1 MLPRIGIALL
11 LSVATA
17 ALAGEIYTW
26 KDASGR
32 SHFSDKPLH
41 QEARALT
48 VSPPP
53 VAAKAAI
60 DLSGTWQSQGD
71 KDGRSLL
78 ATVTFKPD
86 QSFAGQAQLDGQDFM
101 SYEGRWR
108 LDGDQLLWN
117 YTKTSIPLPDSLK
130 QDSDTI
136 LSASADHLELLSALS
151 GEVRLFS
158 RVDPPAAPR
167 GD

>member
-11 LSVATA
+11 LSVASA
-17 ALAGEIYTW
+17 AMAGEIYTW

-48 VSPPP
+48 INPPP
-53 VAAKAAI
+53 VAPKAAI
-60 DLSGTWQSQGD
+60 DLTGTWQSQGD

-78 ATVTFKPD
+78 ATVTFNAD
-86 QSFAGQAQLDGQDFM
+86 QSFAGKVQLDGQDFL
-101 SYEGRWR
+101 STEGQWR
-108 LDGDQLLWN
+108 IDGDQLLWN
-117 YTKTSIPLPDSLK
+117 YTRTSIPLPDSLK

-136 LSASADHLELLSALS
+136 LSSSADHLELQSALS

-158 RVDPPAAPR
+158 RVEPPAAPR
-167 GD
+167 GE